1 MSSERGIVERIEKEY
16 AWVRT
21 KRKSA
26 CSGCSNRSHCSNL
39 SGGNHMLVKVSN
51 PVKAKKGDMV
61 EVFLRTSLQLKCTFI
76 IYMIP
81 VLGLI
86 AGALSAAP
94 LANVFQISDS
104 LGIVIFTSS
113 GFLLS
118 VFLSRFLINR
128 IATGDQARPVI
139 RRIFSYGNI

>member
-1 MSSERGIVERIEKEY
+1 MSTERGIVEKTEEAF

-21 KRKSA
+21 QRKSA
-26 CSGCSNRSHCSNL
+26 CAGCSNKSNCSSL
-39 SGGNHMLVKVSN
+39 SGGSHMLVKVSN

-61 EVFLRTSLQLKCTFI
+61 EVFLRTSIQLKCTFI

-94 LANVFQISDS
+94 LANVFSISDS
-104 LGIVIFTSS
+104 FGIVIFTFS
-113 GFLLS
+113 GFFLS
-118 VFLSRFLINR
+118 AFFSRFLINR
-128 IATGDQARPVI
+128 IAAGDQARPVI

>member
-1 MSSERGIVERIEKEY
+1 MSTERGIVEKIEEEF

-21 KRKSA
+21 QRKSA
-26 CSGCSNRSHCSNL
+26 CAGCSNKSHCSSL

-61 EVFLRTSLQLKCTFI
+61 EVFLKTSVQLKCTFI

-94 LANVFQISDS
+94 LTDVFLINDS
-104 LGIVIFTSS
+104 LGIVIFTFS

-118 VFLSRFLINR
+118 AFLSRFLINR
-128 IATGDQARPVI
+128 IATGDQARPTI
-139 RRIFSYGNI
+139 RRVFSYGNI